1 MVQMKTDL
9 PAKENQGASF
19 PPALLFMF
27 ASALLML
34 MTAMKPTLALPMLAF
49 LAMMSVTRLLGQRL
63 YQDLA
68 VSTERSD
75 RRPADPWKHN

>member
-1 MVQMKTDL
+1 MVQMKTGL

-49 LAMMSVTRLLGQRL
+49 LAMMSVTHLLGKRL

-68 VSTERSD
+68 VSTARAD
-75 RRPADPWKHN
+75 RRPAESSNRN